1 MHILLSWLP
10 KISAFVHIPMCIDL
24 RKQEK
29 AREIPWGFN
38 VLRPRPCFLD
48 KGPLLVIERVWET
61 DLSPT
66 KTITDTSEEKSPLC
80 LFICLDL
87 HSGLPSQLPYVV
99 ILLISHHLRG
109 NHLKVKL
116 L

>member
-29 AREIPWGFN
+29 AREIPREFN
-38 VLRPRPCFLD
+38 VLRPRSCFLD

-61 DLSPT
+61 DSSPA
-66 KTITDTSEEKSPLC
+66 KTITDTSKGKAPLRV
-80 LFICLDL
+80 FICLDL
-87 HSGLPSQLPYVV
+87 HSGLPPLLPYVV
-99 ILLISHHLRG
+99 ILLISHHL
-109 NHLKVKL
+109 
-116 L
+116 